1 MSGSMID
8 HAYPI
13 HTQTAIDPEDKQA
26 IKDMLESY
34 DQVRQARARVRQ
46 KTSFISFLSLKPL
59 IFDHEEMELSEMMGM
74 PHETSVWLNIMQIF
88 LSTVNAY
95 ITVPT
100 TNAYAEQV
108 GVDPAY
114 SGVII
119 GMSPIAQ
126 IFSALVF
133 SYWSNFA
140 FKAPL
145 LVSCIL
151 QLLGNVWS
159 LLAHTQSMVRPL
171 MYCFHHKQAMYC
183 MDLLYDTKVCGC

>member
-1 MSGSMID
+1 MLTPAHLSPLI
-8 HAYPI
+8 
-13 HTQTAIDPEDKQA
+13 TAIDPDDKQA
-26 IKDMLESY
+26 IKDMFDSY
-34 DQVRQARARVRQ
+34 EHVRQARTRVRQ

-59 IFDHEEMELSEMMGM
+59 IFDQQEMDLSELMRV

-88 LSTVNAY
+88 LSTINAY

-108 GVDPAY
+108 GVDAAY

-140 FKAPL
+140 FKSPL

-151 QLLGNVWS
+151 QLLGKSVDS
-159 LLAHTQSMVRPL
+159 VSPDCMV
-171 MYCFHHKQAMYC
+171 Y
-183 MDLLYDTKVCGC
+183 LYRS